1 MKGQEGQ
8 GSPTLSTTAH
18 NKTPSLDST
27 SLHVTETKASHSP
40 TRAAHSEGWCLL
52 FSASCSAVV
61 SLKGG
66 ARKKEDRN
74 ATHPI
79 NLVTL

>member
-1 MKGQEGQ
+1 MEKGQEGQ
-8 GSPTLSTTAH
+8 GSPTLSITAH
-18 NKTPSLDST
+18 NKTPT
-27 SLHVTETKASHSP
+27 SLHVTEKKASHSP

-74 ATHPI
+74 ATYPI
-79 NLVTL
+79 NLVTR